1 MFVACLKLLG
11 IVELGGQKRDALMA
25 DENAKLKDIVPR
37 EVNTFGLNDKSAIAW
52 PMRDGQQRRVKVAL
66 GELN

>member
-1 MFVACLKLLG
+1 
-11 IVELGGQKRDALMA
+11 MA